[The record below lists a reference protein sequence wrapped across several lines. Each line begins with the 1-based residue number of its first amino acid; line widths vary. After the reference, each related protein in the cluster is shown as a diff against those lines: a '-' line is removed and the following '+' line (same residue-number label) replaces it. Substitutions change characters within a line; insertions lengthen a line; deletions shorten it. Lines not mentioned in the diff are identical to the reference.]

1 MSVPVSVTGMV
12 IKAFDHSE
20 YDKRLIILTKE
31 TGKITVFAKGVK
43 RQGSRFM
50 ASCEPFSFGN
60 FKLFEGR
67 SAYNLSEAEIIN
79 YFEGIRLDME
89 NMVYASFFCD
99 MAEYCT
105 RENVDAV
112 EILKLL
118 YRSLQALLTES
129 ISNDLICPVFVLK
142 LIMLNGEYPGAEN
155 EKAGLSGTVDAI
167 RYIERSDIKNLFS
180 FRVTDGIKEELIRIA
195 SARRELFIPSGLKS
209 LEVIKD
215 LGYNI

>member
-1 MSVPVSVTGMV
+1 MSAPVSVTGMV

-20 YDKRLIILTKE
+20 YDKRLILLTRE
-31 TGKITVFAKGVK
+31 TDKVTVFAKGVK

-50 ASCEPFSFGN
+50 ASCEPFNYGN

-67 SAYNLSEAEIIN
+67 SAYNLSDAEISN

-99 MAEYCT
+99 ITEYCT
-105 RENVDAV
+105 RENMECP

-118 YRSLQALLTES
+118 YRAMQALLTKS
-129 ISNDLICPVFVLK
+129 LQNDLICSVFVLK
-142 LIMLNGEYPGAEN
+142 LIMLNGEYPGADSEN
-155 EKAGLSGTVDAI
+155 AKLPGTIEAI
-167 RYIERSDIKNLFS
+167 RYIQASDIKNLFS
-180 FRVTDGIKEELIRIA
+180 FKVTDEIKEELMKIA
-195 SARRELFIPSGLKS
+195 ERRRTVFIPAGLKS

>member
-1 MSVPVSVTGMV
+1 MSEPVSVTGMV

-20 YDKRLIILTKE
+20 YDKRLMILTRE
-31 TGKITVFAKGVK
+31 IGKIKVFAKGVK

-50 ASCEPFSFGN
+50 ASCEPLSFGN

-67 SAYNLSEAEIIN
+67 SAYNLSEAEILN

-105 RENVDAV
+105 RENVDCS

-118 YRSLQALLTES
+118 YRSMQALLTDKL
-129 ISNDLICPVFVLK
+129 SNDLICPVFQLK
-142 LIMLNGEYPGAEN
+142 LIMLNGEYPGAEK
-155 EKAGLSGTVDAI
+155 EDARLLGTVDAI
-167 RYIERSDIKNLFS
+167 RYIERSEIKDLFS
-180 FRVTDGIKEELIRIA
+180 FRVTDEIREELISIA
-195 SARRELFIPSGLKS
+195 SKRRQVFIPSGLKS
-209 LEVIKD
+209 LEVIRD